1 MNNEFNAGF
10 KIPEYITTDNNHI
23 VGTDGSNKM
32 SKSLDNAIYIRDSH
46 DDVVR
51 KVNEMKW
58 RDEDDGLNVVMEYIR
73 IFAPVSQYETLNS
86 AYLNKELDELE
97 AKRILIDILDNV
109 LQPMRERMKPYLE
122 NKKLVFDLLYK
133 GTKKVKKIVDKTT
146 IELRNSIGLVN
157 LEELQKKIGI
167 VK

>member
-1 MNNEFNAGF
+1 
-10 KIPEYITTDNNHI
+10 
-23 VGTDGSNKM
+23 
-32 SKSLDNAIYIRDSH
+32 
-46 DDVVR
+46 
-51 KVNEMKW
+51 
-58 RDEDDGLNVVMEYIR
+58 
-73 IFAPVSQYETLNS
+73 
-86 AYLNKELDELE
+86 
-97 AKRILIDILDNV
+97 
-109 LQPMRERMKPYLE
+109 MKPYLE